1 MVQGKKKLRN
11 VVLSAAG
18 VYLAIMYAKKH
29 DIRPDKA
36 IDLITDWI
44 NIGHE
49 EDSETAS

>member
-1 MVQGKKKLRN
+1 MAQGKKKLRN
-11 VVLSAAG
+11 VVLSAVG
-18 VYLAIMYAKKH
+18 IYLAVMYAKKH

-49 EDSETAS
+49 EPESNES

>member
-1 MVQGKKKLRN
+1 MAQGKKKLRN

-18 VYLAIMYAKKH
+18 IYLAVMYAKKH

-49 EDSETAS
+49 EEPANES